1 MPRKPSF
8 YMPGVPV
15 HIVQRG
21 NNKNAI
27 FFDEIDYAAYLEW
40 LKEALKRYDCQ
51 LYAYVSMTN
60 HVHLLVTPNTKESI
74 SRMMQYV
81 GRRYVPYINHQ
92 YNRTGTLWEGRYKSS
107 LVQEEPYLLACMRY
121 IELNP
126 VRAKMVKTASDYQW
140 SSYHFNAL
148 GQEDELMTE
157 HPLYLS
163 LGQNELS
170 RKKAYRS
177 LFSKHMADDQ
187 TEEIRAAWQT
197 GAPLATDH
205 FKAQIEKTLNT
216 KIGYA
221 TRGRPKKVTHKGH

>member
-1 MPRKPSF
+1 MPRKPRF

-21 NNKNAI
+21 NNKEAI
-27 FFDEIDYAAYLEW
+27 FLDDNDYTVYLDW
-40 LKEALKRYDCQ
+40 LKEALQRYECQ
-51 LYAYVSMTN
+51 LHAYVLMTN
-60 HVHLLVTPNTKESI
+60 HVHLLVTPSTKDSI
-74 SRMMQYV
+74 SRMMQYT

-107 LVQEEPYLLACMRY
+107 LVQDELYLLACMRY

-126 VRAKMVKTASDYQW
+126 VRANMVKTASDYQW
-140 SSYHFNAL
+140 SSYHYNAL
-148 GQEDELMTE
+148 GKNNELVTA

-163 LGQNELS
+163 LGKDKPS
-170 RKKAYRS
+170 RNKAYRS
-177 LFSKHMADDQ
+177 LFATAMVDNH

-197 GAPLATDH
+197 GTPLANDR
-205 FKAQIEKTLNT
+205 FKAQIEKILNA

-221 TRGRPKKVTHKGH
+221 RRGRPKKEE